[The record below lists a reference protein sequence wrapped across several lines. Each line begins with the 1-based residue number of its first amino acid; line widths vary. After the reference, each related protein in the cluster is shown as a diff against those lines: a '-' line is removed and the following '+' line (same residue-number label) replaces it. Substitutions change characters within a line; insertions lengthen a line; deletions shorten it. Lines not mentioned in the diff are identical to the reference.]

1 MRGRNLRPGFG
12 LAYFCTVRHIREYT
26 EDWANGFREIARILY
41 AILPRGCRV
50 HHVGSTSVPGM
61 PAKDIIDIDIEYPQ
75 DSMREVIERL
85 SEAGYDHRGN
95 RGVPMRE
102 AFAPRD
108 GTHMAPLSTH
118 HLYACES
125 GSSPLR
131 DHLAFRDYL
140 LAHPERACW
149 LAAEKRRA
157 DSVSPTRT
165 AYIDAKAA
173 AYEEVLAE
181 AVSWWRL
188 GCRRG

>member
-1 MRGRNLRPGFG
+1 M
-12 LAYFCTVRHIREYT
+12 RHIREHT
-26 EDWANGFREIARILY
+26 DDWANDFSEVARFLES
-41 AILPRGCRV
+41 ILPSGCRV

-61 PAKDIIDIDIEYPQ
+61 PAKDIVDIDIECPQ
-75 DSMREVIERL
+75 GSMRDVIERL
-85 SEAGYDHRGN
+85 ANADYDYRGN
-95 RGVPMRE
+95 RGIPMRE

-108 GTHMAPLSTH
+108 GSQAALLRTH

-125 GSSPLR
+125 GSTALR

-157 DSVSPTRT
+157 DRVSSTRA

-173 AYEEVLAE
+173 AYEKVLAE
-181 AVSWWRL
+181 AVAWSGLQRARK
-188 GCRRG
+188 GAHRRGPL